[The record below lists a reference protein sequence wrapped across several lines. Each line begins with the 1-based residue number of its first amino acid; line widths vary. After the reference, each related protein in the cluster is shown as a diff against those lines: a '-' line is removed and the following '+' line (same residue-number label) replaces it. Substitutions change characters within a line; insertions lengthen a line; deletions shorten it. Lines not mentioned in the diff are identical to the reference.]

1 MNGAQERAQ
10 LEARSLVS
18 ENLQRGL
25 LSAPDDSVGT
35 TSFPRRQVLMMSYMG
50 LVRCS
55 EAEAG

>member
-1 MNGAQERAQ
+1 MAAVGNPG
-10 LEARSLVS
+10 

-35 TSFPRRQVLMMSYMG
+35 NAFPRRQVLMMSYMG

>member
-25 LSAPDDSVGT
+25 LSAP
-35 TSFPRRQVLMMSYMG
+35 LMIRWGPLRSHG
-50 LVRCS
+50 
-55 EAEAG
+55 AKF